1 MPEVV
6 GVRLGLFQVQGV
18 NAVMVMQ
25 VRNMILTQAPLG
37 GNPEDER
44 VAQATQ
50 KLFGELQFSP
60 LCAAGV
66 GSLAEA
72 LRLQTD
78 IQQDPQEFMKLF
90 QSLLEKAYEMGD
102 ETGQGMFQRQF
113 AGGTSYVTMCKQ
125 CKEFSKSSFD
135 VHNFLDL
142 QLQVG
147 QHQTLEE
154 SLEAYMSPCLLTGSN
169 KYSCEVCKMPTDAE
183 RRVLL
188 RKLPP
193 RLQITLSR
201 FDYDFENGVKKKI
214 CTAVKLPVNL
224 DLTSCLQRTADILST
239 EAIAG
244 VQSAKYTLTCII
256 HHLGTRADFG
266 HYVAQVCLPTGD
278 WWIIDDDVA
287 SLVGRF
293 PEGSPNQ
300 HRKKPTKDKED
311 RKNGMLTSNSAYIC
325 IYTQDNEWASQS
337 MAAEQSECEAL
348 SKVRN
353 CVEERINQTL
363 EETNIAWNVV
373 MKGVEERKAF
383 ARDVMSCIN
392 VNSGSDDDCWISS
405 DWLAS
410 CMDDENEPSCIDN
423 SNITC
428 VHGKL
433 DPCRISAGKRIS
445 LRAFQK
451 ICSRY
456 GASPK
461 LSTKALCKECLLPI
475 CEKYLSANKEAATRS
490 SILEILKEPLSG
502 EGHEYWISRS
512 WLQGWKKR
520 GGQAAFLSDPTSAI
534 VCRHNRLAPQGMATR
549 VKVSS
554 KVWEFF
560 RDSYYQHQLHPSG
573 SAGDSDT
580 ATPCKVDQPMHRNN
594 LLSLP
599 VVCSKCCDEC
609 SIEVD
614 QQANELQAARDLAR
628 RISSSLP
635 RLSSGSHLDIEPE
648 VIYYLWPK
656 SWFSTWRKWLEGKG
670 KDPTEKPLP
679 LPEIGKQLLCSCHPE
694 KPGTR
699 NVSPKVQRDRG
710 KITVDAASNEVWEIM
725 TEDEW
730 QVLCFHHSN
739 DDSDAVSPIKCFIQL
754 SELLPP
760 EKKVRTGNGSS
771 WSQDIKLCMEPAPC
785 ECLTDI
791 SVKPSVPFTD
801 ELFEVVLVSG
811 EAAARAASSN
821 RASRRRLGRQKVQL
835 SSTDTVHILKIKIY
849 ELLSVALPN
858 QRVFWDS
865 MEIMGD
871 IQTLGDL
878 GLQLGTVINVINAK
892 VIDDNDTRWLDDELA
907 AQLRDKRKC
916 HDKETGFANTV
927 LLGGF

>member
-1 MPEVV
+1 
-6 GVRLGLFQVQGV
+6 
-18 NAVMVMQ
+18 
-25 VRNMILTQAPLG
+25 MILTCAPIG
-37 GNPEDER
+37 GNPEDEK

-60 LCAAGV
+60 LCATGV

-78 IQQDPQEFMKLF
+78 IQQDPQEFVKLF

-169 KYSCEVCKMPTDAE
+169 KYSCEMCKVPTEAE

-224 DLTSCLQRTADILST
+224 NLTSCLKRTAEILST
-239 EAIAG
+239 GAIAG
-244 VQSAKYTLTCII
+244 DQSTRYTLTCII
-256 HHLGTRADFG
+256 HHLGTRADSG

-287 SLVGRF
+287 SLVGKF

-300 HRKKPTKDKED
+300 LRKKPMKEKED
-311 RKNGMLTSNSAYIC
+311 RKSGILTSNSAYIC
-325 IYTQDNEWASQS
+325 VYTRDDEWESQLRMKEQNECQ
-337 MAAEQSECEAL
+337 AL
-348 SKVRN
+348 SKVRK

-363 EETNIAWNVV
+363 EESNVAWNVV
-373 MKGVEERKAF
+373 MKGVEERRAF
-383 ARDVMSCIN
+383 VRNVMGCIS
-392 VNSGSDDDCWISS
+392 VKTASDDDCWVSS
-405 DWLAS
+405 DWITS
-410 CMDDENEPSCIDN
+410 CMDDEKEPSCLDN

-433 DPCRISAGKRIS
+433 DPHRISAGKRVS
-445 LRAFQK
+445 LKAFQMLR
-451 ICSRY
+451 SRY
-456 GASPK
+456 GNSQE
-461 LSTKALCKECLLPI
+461 LTTKALCKECLLPI

-490 SILEILKEPLSG
+490 SILEILREPLPG
-502 EGHEYWISRS
+502 DEHQYWISRT
-512 WLQGWKKR
+512 WLQNWKKR
-520 GGQAAFLSDPTSAI
+520 GGQTAFLNDPTSAI
-534 VCRHNRLAPQGMATR
+534 VCRHNMLAPQGMAAR
-549 VKVSS
+549 VKVPS
-554 KVWEFF
+554 KAWEFF
-560 RDSYYQHQLHPSG
+560 RDAYYQHQHQHQVGIPKYADAMEDVTPSG
-573 SAGDSDT
+573 ADE
-580 ATPCKVDQPMHRNN
+580 PLHRNT
-594 LLSLP
+594 LFQFP
-599 VVCSKCCDEC
+599 VACSQSCDEC
-609 SIEVD
+609 SMEVN
-614 QQANELQAARDLAR
+614 QQANEQQAARDLVR
-628 RISSSLP
+628 TISSSLP

-648 VIYYLWPK
+648 IVYYLWPK
-656 SWFSTWRKWLEGKG
+656 SWFSSWRKWLEGKG
-670 KDPTEKPLP
+670 KDFTEKPLS
-679 LPEIGKQLLCSCHPE
+679 LAEVGKQFLCSCHPE
-694 KPGTR
+694 RPGTR
-699 NVSPKVQRDRG
+699 SMPPKMQRDRG
-710 KITVDAASNEVWEIM
+710 KITMDAASTEAWEIM
-725 TEDEW
+725 TEEEW
-730 QVLCFHHSN
+730 QLLCVHHS
-739 DDSDAVSPIKCFIQL
+739 SDNSGVLLPIKCFIELPEL
-754 SELLPP
+754 SQPD
-760 EKKVRTGNGSS
+760 KKARMGYGNT
-771 WSQDIKLCMEPAPC
+771 WSQDIKLFMEPAPC
-785 ECLTDI
+785 DQHLTETP
-791 SVKPSVPFTD
+791 VKPSTPFTD
-801 ELFEVVLVSG
+801 EPFGVVLVSG
-811 EAAARAASSN
+811 ETAARAASSD

-835 SSTDTVHILKIKIY
+835 SSTDTVHRLKIKIY

-865 MEIMGD
+865 MEIVED
-871 IQTLGDL
+871 VQTLGNL
-878 GLQLGTVINVINAK
+878 GLRVGTMINVMNAR
-892 VIDDNDTRWLDDELA
+892 VIDDNDTGWLDDELA
-907 AQLRDKRKC
+907 SQLRDKRQC